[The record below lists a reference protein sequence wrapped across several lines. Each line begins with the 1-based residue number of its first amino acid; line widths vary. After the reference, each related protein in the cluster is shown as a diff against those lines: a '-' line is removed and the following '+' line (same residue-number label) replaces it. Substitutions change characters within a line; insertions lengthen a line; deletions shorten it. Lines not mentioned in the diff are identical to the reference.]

1 LEGGEGLGSTRERV
15 AVPRIT
21 GLGFCQLQRDDLA
34 QEGEHAKVKLAAGQ
48 VEAYKGLAD
57 TDERE
62 ALTC

>member
-1 LEGGEGLGSTRERV
+1 V